1 MKIFIVDDS
10 IVGRDVIKK
19 ALALYGYKDIEEA
32 KDGIDALEKIE
43 SSSPVV
49 DLFVL
54 DINMP
59 RMDGLTLLE
68 NIKKKYPDTPVIMLT
83 TETDKAKMVKAKE
96 LGATGWIIKPFDAE
110 KLVKVIK
117 MVVPEGK

>member
-10 IVGRDVIKK
+10 TVGREVIKK
-19 ALALYGYKDIEEA
+19 ALGVYGYNDIEEA
-32 KDGIDALEKIE
+32 KDGVDALEQIE
-43 SSSPVV
+43 LKKPLV

-59 RMDGLTLLE
+59 RMDGLTLLGK
-68 NIKKKYPDTPVIMLT
+68 IRTIYKTTPVVMLT

-96 LGATGWIIKPFDAE
+96 SGATGWIIKPFDAE
-110 KLVKVIK
+110 KLVKVIE
-117 MVVPEGK
+117 MVVPKK

>member
-10 IVGRDVIKK
+10 TVGRDVIKK
-19 ALALYGYKDIEEA
+19 ALAVYGYSDIDEA
-32 KDGIDALEKIE
+32 KDGVDALEKLDA
-43 SSSPVV
+43 SKPKV

-59 RMDGLTLLE
+59 RMDGLALLE
-68 NIKKKYPDTPVIMLT
+68 RLKKIYPSTPVVMLT

-110 KLVKVIK
+110 KLVKVIQ
-117 MVVPEGK
+117 MVVPK